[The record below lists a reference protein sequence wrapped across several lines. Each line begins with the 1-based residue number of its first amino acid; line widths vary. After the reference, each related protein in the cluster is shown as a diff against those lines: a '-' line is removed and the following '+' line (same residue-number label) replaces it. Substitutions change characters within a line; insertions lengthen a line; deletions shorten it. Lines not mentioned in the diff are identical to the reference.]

1 MNTLSQWQTAG
12 TSSWPLRWAVH
23 WELLEGGRQYGAVKR
38 ALDLG
43 LGGCRL
49 ESPFIS
55 FMN

>member
-12 TSSWPLRWAVH
+12 TSSWPLRWTVR
-23 WELLEGGRQYGAVKR
+23 WELLERGRQYGAVKR

-55 FMN
+55 SIN